1 LIGWL
6 NKGRITHLE
15 KSNLKL
21 GVGADPE
28 VGSKGCPH
36 SWGEVELEEGGRG
49 GEGLGTD
56 GEVVWSDD
64 VESEAAES

>member
-1 LIGWL
+1 
-6 NKGRITHLE
+6 
-15 KSNLKL
+15 LKL